1 MSVNMAAVCHNMG
14 YCYMKLSQFGAAE
27 EALSHANNIQT
38 AILPRG
44 HKDISMT
51 ERALHEVWQLKFGRW

>member
-1 MSVNMAAVCHNMG
+1 MN
-14 YCYMKLSQFGAAE
+14 LSQFDAAE
-27 EALSHANNIQT
+27 KALSHAKNILT